1 MRHSHKSEYYFLA
14 GTLVADL
21 LGRAALAARRNAART
36 GRAPSAAAREHAAL
50 AAAGADLRRALL
62 GALLG
67 ARLCRN
73 FDRTLGAGTGAED
86 EDDASE
92 WVGRLTA
99 LEQGMFAAGAGAAA
113 SGAARE
119 WRERGAGRLGTGPAA
134 TRGIGVAATA
144 APATGAARGDGEGG
158 RRRVVTPTGEGVGR
172 SF

>member
-50 AAAGADLRRALL
+50 AAAGSDLRRALL

-99 LEQGMFAAGAGAAA
+99 LEQGMFAAGAAA

-144 APATGAARGDGEGG
+144 APATGAARGGGEGG